1 MTMKFVSLFFF
12 LIANLIGTHTGALAQ
27 TELASAMQDGQHVLL
42 MRHADAPGYGDPQG
56 YQLNQCST
64 QRNLGE
70 RGRKQ
75 AQATGDW
82 LAKQGITKAQV
93 YSSPWCRCVDTAS
106 LLNKGPVKKEAALG
120 SFFDDMSESKKQ
132 TEDLAKLIQAE
143 RTQYPKAPIVMV
155 THHVNIESFTG
166 KVLNSGDMV
175 LVKVNSLGQ
184 AVSYKLYPS
193 PTSP

>member
-1 MTMKFVSLFFF
+1 MQYYSQF
-12 LIANLIGTHTGALAQ
+12 LIALLMLIGVQTVTLAQ

-75 AQATGDW
+75 AQAIGEW
-82 LAKQGITKAQV
+82 LAKQGITKAQL
-93 YSSPWCRCVDTAS
+93 YSSAWCRCLDTAT
-106 LLNKGPVKKEAALG
+106 LLNKGQVKKEAALG
-120 SFFDDMSESKKQ
+120 SFFDDMGQAKKQ
-132 TEDLAKLIQAE
+132 TEDLAKLIQTE
-143 RTQYPKAPIVMV
+143 RIKYPNAPIIMV

-166 KVLNSGDMV
+166 KALNSGDMI
-175 LVKVNSLGQ
+175 LVKVNSSGQ
-184 AVSYKLYPS
+184 AVSHKLYPS
-193 PTSP
+193 P

>member
-1 MTMKFVSLFFF
+1 MKYFSQF
-12 LIANLIGTHTGALAQ
+12 LIALLMFVGVQTMTLAQ

-75 AQATGDW
+75 AQAIGEW
-82 LAKQGITKAQV
+82 LTKQGISKAQV
-93 YSSPWCRCVDTAS
+93 YSSAWCRCLDTAA
-106 LLNKGPVKKEAALG
+106 LLNKGAVTKEAALG
-120 SFFDDMSESKKQ
+120 SFFDDMSQSKKQ

-143 RTQYPKAPIVMV
+143 RIKYPKTPIIMV

-166 KVLNSGDMV
+166 KVLNSGDMI
-175 LVKVNSLGQ
+175 LVKVNSSGQ
-184 AVSYKLYPS
+184 AVSHKLYPS
-193 PTSP
+193 P

>member
-1 MTMKFVSLFFF
+1 MKYFSQF
-12 LIANLIGTHTGALAQ
+12 LIALLMFVGVQTMTLAQ

-70 RGRKQ
+70 RGKKQ
-75 AQATGDW
+75 AQAIGEW
-82 LAKQGITKAQV
+82 LSKQGISKAQV
-93 YSSPWCRCVDTAS
+93 YSSAWCRCLDTAT
-106 LLNKGPVKKEAALG
+106 LLNKGAVTKEVALG
-120 SFFDDMSESKKQ
+120 SFFDDMSQSKKQ

-143 RTQYPKAPIVMV
+143 RIKYPKTPIIMV

-166 KVLNSGDMV
+166 KVLNSGDMI
-175 LVKVNSLGQ
+175 LVKVNSSGQ
-184 AVSYKLYPS
+184 AVSHKLYPS
-193 PTSP
+193 P

>member
-1 MTMKFVSLFFF
+1 MTYFSHIFLALLMLVGVQNSLF
-12 LIANLIGTHTGALAQ
+12 AQ
-27 TELASAMQDGQHVLL
+27 TELANAMQDGQHVLL
-42 MRHADAPGYGDPQG
+42 MRHADAPGFGDPQG
-56 YQLNQCST
+56 YQLTQCST

-93 YSSPWCRCVDTAS
+93 YSSPWCRCIDTAS

-120 SFFDDMSESKKQ
+120 SFFDDMSQAKKQ

-143 RTQYPKAPIVMV
+143 RIQYPKAPIVMV

>member
-1 MTMKFVSLFFF
+1 MKYFSQF
-12 LIANLIGTHTGALAQ
+12 LIALLMFVGAQAVTLAQ

-75 AQATGDW
+75 AQAIGEW

-93 YSSPWCRCVDTAS
+93 YSSAWCRCFDTAA
-106 LLNKGPVKKEAALG
+106 LLNKGAVTKEAALG
-120 SFFDDMSESKKQ
+120 SFFDDMSQSKKQ

-143 RTQYPKAPIVMV
+143 RIKYPKAPIIMV

-166 KVLNSGDMV
+166 KVLNSGDMI
-175 LVKVNSLGQ
+175 LVKVNSSGQ
-184 AVSYKLYPS
+184 AVSHKLYPS
-193 PTSP
+193 P

>member
-1 MTMKFVSLFFF
+1 MTYFSHIFLALLMLVGVQNSLF
-12 LIANLIGTHTGALAQ
+12 AQ
-27 TELASAMQDGQHVLL
+27 TELANAMQDGQHVLL
-42 MRHADAPGYGDPQG
+42 MRHADAPGFGDPQG
-56 YQLNQCST
+56 YQLTQCST

-93 YSSPWCRCVDTAS
+93 YSSPWCRCIDTAS

-120 SFFDDMSESKKQ
+120 SFFDDMSQAKKQ

-143 RTQYPKAPIVMV
+143 RIQYPKAPIVMV

-193 PTSP
+193 PTSL

>member
-1 MTMKFVSLFFF
+1 MKHCPQF
-12 LIANLIGTHTGALAQ
+12 LIALLMFFGVQTMTLAQ
-27 TELASAMQDGQHVLL
+27 TELASAVQDGQHVLL

-75 AQATGDW
+75 AQAIGEW
-82 LAKQGITKAQV
+82 LTKQGISKAQV
-93 YSSPWCRCVDTAS
+93 YSSAWCRCLDTAA
-106 LLNKGPVKKEAALG
+106 LLNKGAVTKEVALG
-120 SFFDDMSESKKQ
+120 SFFDDMSQSKRQ

-143 RTQYPKAPIVMV
+143 RIKYPKAPIIMV

-166 KVLNSGDMV
+166 KVLNSGDMI
-175 LVKVNSLGQ
+175 LVKVNSSGR
-184 AVSYKLYPS
+184 AVSHKLYPS
-193 PTSP
+193 P

>member
-1 MTMKFVSLFFF
+1 MKYCSQF
-12 LIANLIGTHTGALAQ
+12 LIALLMFVGVQTITLAQ
-27 TELASAMQDGQHVLL
+27 TELASIIQDGQHVLL

-75 AQATGDW
+75 AKAIGEW
-82 LAKQGITKAQV
+82 LSKQGITKAQV
-93 YSSPWCRCVDTAS
+93 YSSAWCRCLDTAA
-106 LLNKGPVKKEAALG
+106 LLNKGTVTKETALG
-120 SFFDDMSESKKQ
+120 SFFDDMSQSKKQ

-143 RTQYPKAPIVMV
+143 RIKYPKAPIIMV

-166 KVLNSGDMV
+166 KVLNSGDMI
-175 LVKVNSLGQ
+175 LVKVNSSGQ
-184 AVSYKLYPS
+184 AVSHKLYPS
-193 PTSP
+193 P

>member
-1 MTMKFVSLFFF
+1 MKHCPQF
-12 LIANLIGTHTGALAQ
+12 LIALLMFFGVQTMTLAQ

-75 AQATGDW
+75 AQAIGEW
-82 LAKQGITKAQV
+82 LSKQGITKAQV
-93 YSSPWCRCVDTAS
+93 YSSAWCRCLDTAA
-106 LLNKGPVKKEAALG
+106 LLNKGTVAKETALG
-120 SFFDDMSESKKQ
+120 SFFDDMSQSKKQ

-143 RTQYPKAPIVMV
+143 RIKYPKAPIIMV

-166 KVLNSGDMV
+166 KVLNSGDMI
-175 LVKVNSLGQ
+175 LVKVNPSGQ
-184 AVSYKLYPS
+184 AVSHKLYPS
-193 PTSP
+193 P